1 MQCFYGNSTGGSRGT
16 ERTKLSM
23 LRRKVAERL
32 VAAKKKA
39 MLTTFNEVNMTPI
52 NLIRNEYKDALKAK
66 HGGIGL
72 GYMSFFTKAVTRAL
86 QLFPDVNSM
95 MDGDHKIAFDFVIF
109 QLQYQDQRI
118 MVPVVRNAENDF

>member
-1 MQCFYGNSTGGSRGT
+1 VFYGNSTGGSRGT

-23 LRRKVAERL
+23 LRRKSREISSCQNET
-32 VAAKKKA
+32 A

-52 NLIRNEYKDALKAK
+52 NLIRNEYKDAFKAK

-95 MDGDHKIAFDFVIF
+95 MDGDHKIAFDFCDISIAVSGPK
-109 QLQYQDQRI
+109 D
-118 MVPVVRNAENDF
+118 

>member
-1 MQCFYGNSTGGSRGT
+1 MLFLLWELQLVEARGS

-32 VAAKKKA
+32 VAAKNETA

-52 NLIRNEYKDALKAK
+52 NLIRNEYKDAFKAK
-66 HGGIGL
+66 HGGLGL

-86 QLFPDVNSM
+86 AIVSRCKFY
-95 MDGDHKIAFDFVIF
+95 DGW
-109 QLQYQDQRI
+109 
-118 MVPVVRNAENDF
+118 